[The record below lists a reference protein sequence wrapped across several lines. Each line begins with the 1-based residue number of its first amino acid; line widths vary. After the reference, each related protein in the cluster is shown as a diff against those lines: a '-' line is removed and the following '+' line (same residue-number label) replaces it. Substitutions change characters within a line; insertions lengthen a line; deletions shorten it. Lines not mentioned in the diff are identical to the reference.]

1 MKYMT
6 SEKLSF
12 LVLSFFIS
20 EMNIKQQLS
29 LKFFVL
35 IQSDD
40 DFNQHDLSIK
50 LSKMNNFII
59 TKINPQK

>member
-1 MKYMT
+1 MT

-20 EMNIKQQLS
+20 KMNIKQQLS

-40 DFNQHDLSIK
+40 DSN
-50 LSKMNNFII
+50 
-59 TKINPQK
+59 

>member
-35 IQSDD
+35 IQSND
-40 DFNQHDLSIK
+40 DFD
-50 LSKMNNFII
+50 
-59 TKINPQK
+59 

>member
-6 SEKLSF
+6 SEKLGF
-12 LVLSFFIS
+12 LFLSFFIS
-20 EMNIKQQLS
+20 EINIKQQLT

-40 DFNQHDLSIK
+40 DFY
-50 LSKMNNFII
+50 
-59 TKINPQK
+59 